1 MGLEL
6 EVNSQGPS
14 FQKKVDK
21 MSIGKILK
29 YSSGGTAAVLAALVA
44 AAGIF
49 SQAPVHAAKGPTII
63 TLTQVGCQFVESE
76 NGVDHMFKTAKA
88 DDCNAINARTGKARL
103 AKAKTLTLKPG
114 DYIFRVTNKNVPYG
128 LGFWLRGEGFGRIT
142 LPDVSGGGLALG
154 VTQDYKITL
163 KAGEYLYSCPL
174 NPTPDYRLIVK
185 G

>member
-1 MGLEL
+1 
-6 EVNSQGPS
+6 
-14 FQKKVDK
+14 
-21 MSIGKILK
+21 MSIGKSLIF
-29 YSSGGTAAVLAALVA
+29 SSGGTAALAALVA

-88 DDCNAINARTGKARL
+88 DDCNAINAKTGDKRL
-103 AKAKTLTLKPG
+103 ATAKVLKLKPG
-114 DYIFRVTNKNVPYG
+114 QYIFRVTNKNVPYG
-128 LGFWLRGEGFGRIT
+128 LGFWLRGKGLGRIT
-142 LPDVSGGGLALG
+142 LPSTSGGGLALG

-174 NPTPDYRLIVK
+174 NPTPNYRLIVT

>member
-1 MGLEL
+1 
-6 EVNSQGPS
+6 
-14 FQKKVDK
+14 
-21 MSIGKILK
+21 MSIGKSLIF
-29 YSSGGTAAVLAALVA
+29 SSGGTAALAALVA

-63 TLTQVGCQFVESE
+63 TLTQVGCQFIESE

-88 DDCNAINARTGKARL
+88 DDCNAINAKTGDKRL

-128 LGFWLRGEGFGRIT
+128 LGFWVRGKGLGRIT
-142 LPDVSGGGLALG
+142 LPSTSGGGLALG

-174 NPTPDYRLIVK
+174 NPTPNYRLMVT